1 VTTER
6 ERGNQG
12 RLTREEGRHKLGQ
25 SHSGA
30 WSSARGGVATD
41 EDGSP
46 EERGEP
52 AEKENWAS
60 GSASGWR
67 SLFLKRI
74 MGPPDS
80 AQENEFCA
88 RAAGAPDSA
97 PQCPVRTGLSS
108 EPRQR
113 EF

>member
-1 VTTER
+1 LSESSIQVTTER

-25 SHSGA
+25 SHRSLVVGE
-30 WSSARGGVATD
+30 RGVATD
-41 EDGSP
+41 EDESP

-67 SLFLKRI
+67 SLFLKCI

-80 AQENEFCA
+80 A
-88 RAAGAPDSA
+88 
-97 PQCPVRTGLSS
+97 
-108 EPRQR
+108 
-113 EF
+113 